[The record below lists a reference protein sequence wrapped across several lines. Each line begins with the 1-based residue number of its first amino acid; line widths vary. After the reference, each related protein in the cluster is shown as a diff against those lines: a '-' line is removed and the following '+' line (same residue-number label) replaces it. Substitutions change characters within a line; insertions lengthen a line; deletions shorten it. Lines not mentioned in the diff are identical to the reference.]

1 MKEMPLALD
10 LQLRLAILKAGIL
23 VLSIRTCY
31 MDSVRIMIPFMIVN
45 IGVYDNET
53 G

>member
-1 MKEMPLALD
+1 MKEMHLALD

-23 VLSIRTCY
+23 VLSTRTCY
-31 MDSVRIMIPFMIVN
+31 MDSVRIMILFMIAN